1 MPDTPNLPSFCP
13 MTCGRCNLRSTVVQQ
28 RTSLKPYVFA
38 ALPYQGI
45 FDDTV
50 EAMRVVVEGGDL
62 FDQNFPSKQF
72 NGNPLKLVEARKE
85 DFVGNGT
92 CMTCQLCWFSDFGVA
107 ELATLNPNVLA
118 EVGLLWGFGKP
129 VIFTLHIGY
138 TDIEDV
144 PFDLKNFLL
153 VPYQGIQKLGPDL
166 EDKINYI
173 LSIL

>member
-13 MTCGRCNLRSTVVQQ
+13 MNCGRCSLPSTVIEE
-28 RTSLKPYVFA
+28 RTSLKPYVFV

-45 FDDTV
+45 FDDSV
-50 EAMRVVVEGGDL
+50 QAVRVTVEGGDM
-62 FDQNFPSKQF
+62 FDQNFQPKQL

-85 DFVGNGT
+85 NFVGNGT
-92 CMTCQLCWFSDFGVA
+92 CMICQLCWFSNFGIA

-129 VIFTLHIGY
+129 VIFTLHLGY
-138 TDIEDV
+138 TDIGEI
-144 PFDLKNFLL
+144 PFDLRNFLL
-153 VPYQGIQKLGPDL
+153 VPYQSIQKLGPDL

-173 LSIL
+173 LFTL